1 MSSTR
6 PWIRRAAGG
15 GGGRDP
21 VFRWQ
26 CRCQDPPVLLATYD
40 AEGRVNIKVRDRY
53 WHVHGQVQT
62 ICPRCGAEHV
72 LDLRRTERHGRR
84 WALGDSGQWVA
95 SWVVAADSGAHR
107 AS

>member
-26 CRCQDPPVLLATYD
+26 CRCQNPPVLLATYD

-72 LDLRRTERHGRR
+72 LDLRDEGARRQGTEAGR
-84 WALGDSGQWVA
+84 ATPVA
-95 SWVVAADSGAHR
+95 GRPLADG
-107 AS
+107 